1 MACTSHAGTVGD
13 PFIQREQRS
22 NNIFALIDRHPTP
35 ATNISKIDH
44 RMRDPALTVNIIP
57 ELANQLLLSEGKFA
71 EAGYVSICDGNRV
84 NIYDGRTA
92 TITVSEEAVLK
103 G

>member
-1 MACTSHAGTVGD
+1 
-13 PFIQREQRS
+13 
-22 NNIFALIDRHPTP
+22 
-35 ATNISKIDH
+35 
-44 RMRDPALTVNIIP
+44 MRDPALKVNIIP
-57 ELANQLLLSEGKFA
+57 ELANQLLPSEGKFA